1 MKLSETMLVRQ
12 LQEGNESAY
21 KYLYEHHYVV
31 LCHIAENYVKD
42 RFIAETI
49 VGDVIFH
56 IWEIR
61 ESLVITENLRKYLI
75 CSVRNRCLNY
85 LKAESYKKEAA
96 LSLFADVELF
106 NNILVDDS
114 HPLGILLEH
123 ELEDK
128 IQEVVTRLPKDCQ
141 RVFVKSRFEN
151 KSYEEISLELNISV
165 NTVKYHIKN
174 ALAFLNKHLSEYL
187 ISFFYFFLI
196 QN

>member
-1 MKLSETMLVRQ
+1 M
-12 LQEGNESAY
+12 
-21 KYLYEHHYVV
+21 
-31 LCHIAENYVKD
+31 
-42 RFIAETI
+42 
-49 VGDVIFH
+49 
-56 IWEIR
+56 
-61 ESLVITENLRKYLI
+61 
-75 CSVRNRCLNY
+75 
-85 LKAESYKKEAA
+85 
-96 LSLFADVELF
+96 SLFADVELF
-106 NNILVDDS
+106 DNILVDDS

-187 ISFFYFFLI
+187 ISFFISF
-196 QN
+196 

>member
-1 MKLSETMLVRQ
+1 MKPSETMLVRQ

-75 CSVRNRCLNY
+75 CSVRNSCLNY
-85 LKAESYKKEAA
+85 LKSESYKKETP
-96 LSLFADVELF
+96 LSLFADVDLLD
-106 NNILVDDS
+106 NILIDDS

-128 IQEVVTRLPKDCQ
+128 IQEVVAHLPKECQ
-141 RVFVKSRFEN
+141 RVFIKSRFGG
-151 KSYEEISLELNISV
+151 KSYEEISQELNISI

-174 ALAFLNKHLSEYL
+174 ALASLHRSLEKYL
-187 ISFFYFFLI
+187 IYFLYFFFL
-196 QN
+196 

>member
-1 MKLSETMLVRQ
+1 MRQ

-106 NNILVDDS
+106 DNILVDDS

>member
-49 VGDVIFH
+49 VGNVIFH

-85 LKAESYKKEAA
+85 LKA
-96 LSLFADVELF
+96 
-106 NNILVDDS
+106 
-114 HPLGILLEH
+114 
-123 ELEDK
+123 
-128 IQEVVTRLPKDCQ
+128 
-141 RVFVKSRFEN
+141 
-151 KSYEEISLELNISV
+151 
-165 NTVKYHIKN
+165 
-174 ALAFLNKHLSEYL
+174 
-187 ISFFYFFLI
+187 
-196 QN
+196 